1 MEDEIETQNNYA
13 LCTNSECL
21 TTFSYT
27 SKPPI
32 YCNSCSALTISGCF
46 YCGELFSYAPKPVC
60 SSCSV
65 NFKESIE
72 EILVLFIARHTKR
85 LSSDERFPELPEQQR
100 KLLLEKDRE
109 YIPFLQYRID
119 DILELDELERILR
132 QNGESVYAE
141 KIVKLLQNFGVVLA
155 KMSKKFHKP
164 NLN

>member
-21 TTFSYT
+21 TTFSYS

-32 YCNSCSALTISGCF
+32 YCNSCSALTILGCF

-60 SSCSV
+60 SFCSA

-72 EILVLFIARHTKR
+72 EIIVLFIARHTKR

-100 KLLLEKDRE
+100 KLLLERDRE
-109 YIPFLQYRID
+109 YIPFLQHHKGKIF
-119 DILELDELERILR
+119 ELDKFESILK
-132 QNGESVYAE
+132 QNGESTYA
-141 KIVKLLQNFGVVLA
+141 KNILKLLQNCGVVLE
-155 KMSKKFHKP
+155 KMSRKFPKP
-164 NLN
+164 SLD